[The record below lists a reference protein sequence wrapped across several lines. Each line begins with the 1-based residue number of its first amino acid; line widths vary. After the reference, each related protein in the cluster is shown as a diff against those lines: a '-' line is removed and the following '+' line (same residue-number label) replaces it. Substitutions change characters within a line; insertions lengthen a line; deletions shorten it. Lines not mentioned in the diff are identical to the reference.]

1 MKDTM
6 KKVSTVA
13 TSPDYERV
21 DCPGGGPKSQ
31 CDALNVWGAAWEAWG
46 VEVVAEL
53 RRLGGGTPTA
63 ARRAPA
69 GGAFR
74 SCHRR
79 IEGHRYQPPAQ
90 APLKTI
96 APERRVA

>member
-6 KKVSTVA
+6 KGTMKKVRTVA
-13 TSPDYERV
+13 TSADYDSV

-53 RRLGGGTPTA
+53 RRLGGGTPTNV
-63 ARRAPA
+63 
-69 GGAFR
+69 
-74 SCHRR
+74 S
-79 IEGHRYQPPAQ
+79 PP
-90 APLKTI
+90 PPPPFK
-96 APERRVA
+96 P

>member
-1 MKDTM
+1 MKDTMKDTM

-53 RRLGGGTPTA
+53 RRLGGGTPTNV
-63 ARRAPA
+63 
-69 GGAFR
+69 
-74 SCHRR
+74 S
-79 IEGHRYQPPAQ
+79 PP
-90 APLKTI
+90 PPPPFK
-96 APERRVA
+96 P